1 MVSRSLGRLA
11 ARLVN
16 EARPDQVRARA
27 TEFAERVKAEYR
39 AGLEEMAG
47 DGGDGAS
54 ASGNEGA
61 GADADPSTLDPG
73 TLDADTTAVID
84 AMRSVD
90 WAHVRSVTGQKSSE
104 AAKAVKDMTAQV
116 DWSKVQPV
124 ATSVSTAL
132 IAAVAS
138 GQLPIGG
145 PLGGRVLRTILNEA
159 DLAARVAE
167 RYQPP
172 AR

>member
-1 MVSRSLGRLA
+1 M
-11 ARLVN
+11 
-16 EARPDQVRARA
+16 
-27 TEFAERVKAEYR
+27 
-39 AGLEEMAG
+39 
-47 DGGDGAS
+47 
-54 ASGNEGA
+54 
-61 GADADPSTLDPG
+61 
-73 TLDADTTAVID
+73 ID
-84 AMRSVD
+84 AMKGVD

-104 AAKAVKDMTAQV
+104 AARAVKEMSAQV

-145 PLGGRVLRTILNEA
+145 PLGGRILRTILNEA
-159 DLAARVAE
+159 DLAAKVAE

-172 AR
+172 RSGS

>member
-11 ARLVN
+11 ARLVT
-16 EARPDQVRARA
+16 EARPDLVRARA
-27 TEFAERVKAEYR
+27 AEFARRVKDEYR
-39 AGLEEMAG
+39 AGLA
-47 DGGDGAS
+47 DAQAPDD
-54 ASGNEGA
+54 A
-61 GADADPSTLDPG
+61 GAADDSGSTGDAGSTVED
-73 TLDADTTAVID
+73 DTAAVID
-84 AMRSVD
+84 AMKGVD

-104 AAKAVKDMTAQV
+104 AARAVKEMSAQV

-145 PLGGRVLRTILNEA
+145 PLVGRILRTILNEA
-159 DLAARVAE
+159 DLAAQVAE
-167 RYQPP
+167 RSQPP
-172 AR
+172 RSGS

>member
-11 ARLVN
+11 ARLVSQ
-16 EARPDQVRARA
+16 ARPDEVRARA
-27 TEFAERVKAEYR
+27 AEFAERVKAEYR
-39 AGLEEMAG
+39 AGL
-47 DGGDGAS
+47 DGAPPPDQ
-54 ASGNEGA
+54 SGSDEGRPHS
-61 GADADPSTLDPG
+61 GESGSLD
-73 TLDADTTAVID
+73 DDTTAVID
-84 AMRSVD
+84 AMRGVD
-90 WAHVRSVTGQKSSE
+90 WAQVRAVTGQKSSE
-104 AAKAVKDMTAQV
+104 AAKAVKEMTAQV

-172 AR
+172 RSGS

>member
-11 ARLVN
+11 ARLVSQ
-16 EARPDQVRARA
+16 ARPDEVRARA
-27 TEFAERVKAEYR
+27 AEFAERVKAEYR
-39 AGLEEMAG
+39 AGL
-47 DGGDGAS
+47 DGAPPP
-54 ASGNEGA
+54 
-61 GADADPSTLDPG
+61 DPSGSDEGRAHSGESGSLD
-73 TLDADTTAVID
+73 DDTTAVID
-84 AMRSVD
+84 AMRGVD
-90 WAHVRSVTGQKSSE
+90 WAQVRAITGQKSSE
-104 AAKAVKDMTAQV
+104 AAKAVKEMTAQV

-172 AR
+172 RSGS

>member
-11 ARLVN
+11 ARLVS
-16 EARPDQVRARA
+16 EARPDLVRARA
-27 TEFAERVKAEYR
+27 AEFAQRVKDEYH
-39 AGLEEMAG
+39 AGLAEADAATVDDSAAG
-47 DGGDGAS
+47 DD
-54 ASGNEGA
+54 
-61 GADADPSTLDPG
+61 
-73 TLDADTTAVID
+73 DTTAVID
-84 AMRSVD
+84 AMKGVD
-90 WAHVRSVTGQKSSE
+90 WAHVRSVTEQKSSE
-104 AAKAVKDMTAQV
+104 AARAVKEMSAQV

-145 PLGGRVLRTILNEA
+145 PLGGRILRTILNEA
-159 DLAARVAE
+159 DLATKVAE

-172 AR
+172 RSGS